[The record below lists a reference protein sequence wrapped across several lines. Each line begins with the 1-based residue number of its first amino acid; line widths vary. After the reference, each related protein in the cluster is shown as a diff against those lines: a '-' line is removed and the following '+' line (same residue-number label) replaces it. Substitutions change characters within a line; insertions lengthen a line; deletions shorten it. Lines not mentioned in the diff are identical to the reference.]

1 MRYIYDIKYG
11 MFQVREN
18 EISLR
23 KWCGGTAQLRTVG
36 ALVLGIYH
44 AQQFKQT
51 DLAALRLK
59 KFFWLLS
66 TFCCASKT
74 KNKQK
79 SLKNNYCM
87 SILNSTFCSG
97 SLATSLV
104 REHLS
109 PFLGLLSEQS
119 FVLRIQFIFCVPRLH
134 IKGNI
139 VNLQFPLHAFRRKII
154 SGRKDAVAKMRPVT
168 RKESGEVKKHFDQIE
183 RPPRRLY
190 RV

>member
-1 MRYIYDIKYG
+1 MVWWYCAVAHRRSTGLGHLPRATIQAD
-11 MFQVREN
+11 RPC
-18 EISLR
+18 S
-23 KWCGGTAQLRTVG
+23 TATQK
-36 ALVLGIYH
+36 A
-44 AQQFKQT
+44 
-51 DLAALRLK
+51 
-59 KFFWLLS
+59 FWLLS